1 MPTLREYFDAE
12 SAAYLQR
19 LTELASASNGGFDA
33 AEMHRLTRRL
43 RGTAQIAREDH
54 VYRAA
59 LALEAAVRAFV
70 ERGLPWDQAARK
82 HIVSALAGLRELAA
96 RSGESSERDIRV
108 AAILATCSTLEQ
120 LASAGAT
127 PSSTAAP
134 SDPAEADA
142 LRKQFRDYVAAEVA
156 DIARVL
162 EESLRAFERDPMDRA
177 ALRAVVRRHRALLGS
192 ARLDQI
198 PIVAE
203 TLRAVEDIAGVI
215 GKLNVAVKKEWLD
228 VFRRARE
235 VLHSAAEPL
244 RRGEDPR
251 PSNHLSRLR
260 TLHDELLD
268 RYGSVEAAP
277 QPAAAE
283 AAPAASPLAG
293 STPARP
299 ALAIQGAPPPGG
311 CAGPQNHN
319 RAGPALNVAAPSK
332 RGPAPASNSTGTA
345 SQQYTGPA
353 ALQRALAL
361 RPSLEQAVG
370 SDNRAREIID
380 QLFDLIRLGLT

>member
-1 MPTLREYFDAE
+1 MPTVREYFDAE
-12 SAAYLQR
+12 AAAYLQR
-19 LTELASASNGGFDA
+19 LTDVAGASNGGFDA
-33 AEMHRLTRRL
+33 AELHRLARRL

-70 ERGLPWDQAARK
+70 ERDMPWDQSARD
-82 HIVSALAGLRELAA
+82 HIVSALAGLRDLAA
-96 RSGESSERDIRV
+96 RSGESSERDARV
-108 AAILATCSTLEQ
+108 DSILATCSALEK

-127 PSSTAAP
+127 PPADAAAP
-134 SDPAEADA
+134 DDSADA
-142 LRKQFRDYVAAEVA
+142 DAIRKRFRDYVATEVA

-162 EESLRAFERDPMDRA
+162 EESVRAFERDPMDRA
-177 ALRAVVRRHRALLGS
+177 ALRAVLRRHRALLGS

-203 TLRAVEDIAGVI
+203 TLRAVEDIAGII

-235 VLHSAAEPL
+235 VLHSTAEPL

-277 QPAAAE
+277 QPAQDAS
-283 AAPAASPLAG
+283 PAATL
-293 STPARP
+293 T
-299 ALAIQGAPPPGG
+299 
-311 CAGPQNHN
+311 
-319 RAGPALNVAAPSK
+319 
-332 RGPAPASNSTGTA
+332 
-345 SQQYTGPA
+345 YTGPA

-370 SDNRAREIID
+370 SDKRAREIIAE
-380 QLFDLIRLGLT
+380 LFDLIRLGLT